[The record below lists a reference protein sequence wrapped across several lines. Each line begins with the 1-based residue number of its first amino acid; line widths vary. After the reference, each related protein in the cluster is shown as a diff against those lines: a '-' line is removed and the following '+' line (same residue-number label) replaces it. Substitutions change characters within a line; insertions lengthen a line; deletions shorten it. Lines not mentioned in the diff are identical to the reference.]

1 MGKRNFTLNHT
12 EEELVDWQKYLT
24 QCIKYRT
31 ESTALAQNTQALAQ
45 NIPALAQNTSV
56 QLTLK
61 QLCKKTEK
69 EIITINILN
78 KNKYKELKNCTNIEI
93 FFKGYKE
100 LQSNQNKIEKLLAY
114 LGNPSMALFLN
125 DKTFIELINNFLRRT
140 SQLSENKNIW
150 FSQVSHYFSEMTE
163 AQIALSCSL
172 AQIFENN

>member
-1 MGKRNFTLNHT
+1 MGKRNFTLNYT

-45 NIPALAQNTSV
+45 DIPALAQNTSV

-100 LQSNQNKIEKLLAY
+100 LQSNQN
-114 LGNPSMALFLN
+114 PSMALFLN
-125 DKTFIELINNFLRRT
+125 DKTCIELINNFLRRT